1 MKATTPESTS
11 SKPIWTL
18 GIDES
23 LAQFSVDSTQGLA
36 SQDTRR
42 RQLRYGRNQLQ
53 TAQRRS
59 LLSIV
64 VDQFKSIVILLLA
77 AAGTLAILFGDHTEG
92 LAIFAVIGINSII
105 GFLTEWRA
113 IRSMEALKDLGRVN
127 TVVIRDGVMQQIP
140 ADNLVPGD
148 IVIFEGGD
156 IVTADIRLI
165 EAAKLQADESALTGE
180 SLPISKQIEV
190 LALETPM
197 MERSNM
203 VFKGT
208 AITRG
213 AAKGVVSGTGLNT
226 ELGRISELVSEAES
240 QQTPLEKRLNALGG
254 RLAGVVL
261 VIACLIAIAGIL
273 AGRDTYLAIEVA
285 VALAVAAIPE
295 GLPIVATIAL
305 ARGMWRMAKRN
316 ALIARLS
323 AVETLGATSVI
334 LTDKTGT
341 LTENRMEVTEIRLSG
356 ADITTNAMEAQDA
369 GTKSLLDDLL
379 TTAVLCNNASVQ
391 ETPDGDMH
399 AVGDPT
405 ELALLIAALQRG
417 KRREDLVEATPEI
430 DEVPFNPDTKLMATF
445 HRNNTEVLVAVKGAP
460 ESVVPICQ
468 HLRTPDGDVPLTEH
482 ERMKW
487 LECASELGNRGLR
500 TLAIASKTTSDTGE
514 EPYADLVL
522 LGIAG
527 LEDPPRDGVK
537 SAIDRCHSA
546 GISIVMVTGDHLAT
560 ARNIACETGIIDS
573 SSDPGRFVNGTDLD
587 DLLGLQDPDSLLS
600 ARVISRATPEQ
611 KLNLIDFYQKQGY
624 VVAMTGDGVNDAP
637 ALKKADIGVAM
648 GIRGTAVAKEAAH
661 MVLQDDELGT
671 IVEAVGQGRAIY
683 ENIRKF
689 VVYLMSCNISELLVV
704 SLATVAGAPLPLL
717 PLQIL
722 FLNLVTDVFPALA
735 LGVGEGSTSLM
746 KSKPRPPSE
755 SVLTRSLWI
764 RIGLQGTVISLTVLS
779 AMAIAVFY
787 LHFDADRAVTVSF
800 CTLAFAQLWHVFN
813 MRGNI
818 SHIISNEITRNIWV
832 WIAIAFCTGLILSA
846 IYSPLASELLKLTD
860 PQIEGWLVIVPM
872 SLIPLFLGP
881 LVRHVAER
889 KPVEAGG

>member
-1 MKATTPESTS
+1 MKATSPESTS
-11 SKPIWTL
+11 SEPIWTL

-36 SQDTRR
+36 SQDARR
-42 RQLRYGRNQLQ
+42 RQLQYGRNQLQ
-53 TAQRRS
+53 AAQRRS

-64 VDQFKSIVILLLA
+64 VDQFKNIVILLLA
-77 AAGTLAILFGDHTEG
+77 AAGTLAFLFGDHTEG

-140 ADNLVPGD
+140 ADDLVPGD

-165 EAAKLQADESALTGE
+165 EAAKLQADESTLTGE

-213 AAKGVVSGTGLNT
+213 TAKGMVSGTGLNT

-261 VIACLIAIAGIL
+261 VIASLIAIAGIL

-341 LTENRMEVTEIRLSG
+341 LTENRMEVTEIRLPG

-379 TTAVLCNNASVQ
+379 ITAVLCNNASVQ

-405 ELALLIAALQRG
+405 ELALLVAALQRG

-445 HRNNTEVLVAVKGAP
+445 HRNNAEVLVAVKGAP

-468 HLRTPDGDVPLTEH
+468 HLRTRDGDVPLTAQ
-482 ERMKW
+482 ERIKW

-500 TLAIASKTTSDTGE
+500 TLAIANKTTSDAGE

-560 ARNIACETGIIDS
+560 ARNIAGETGIIDS
-573 SSDPGRFVNGTDLD
+573 TSDPGRFVNGTDLD

-671 IVEAVGQGRAIY
+671 IVEAVGQGRTIY

-746 KSKPRPPSE
+746 KSKPRPASE
-755 SVLTRSLWI
+755 SLLTRSLWI
-764 RIGLQGTVISLTVLS
+764 RIGLQGSVISVTVLS

-832 WIAIAFCTGLILSA
+832 WIAIVFCTGLILSA
-846 IYSPLASELLKLTD
+846 IYSPLASQLLKLTD

-881 LVRHVAER
+881 LVRHVAEH
-889 KPVEAGG
+889 KLDDTQS